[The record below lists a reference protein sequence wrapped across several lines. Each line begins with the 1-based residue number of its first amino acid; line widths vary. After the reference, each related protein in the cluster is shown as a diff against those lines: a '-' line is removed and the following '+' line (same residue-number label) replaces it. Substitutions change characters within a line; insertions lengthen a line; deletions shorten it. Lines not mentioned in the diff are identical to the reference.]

1 MRKREVLDLITEYAG
16 RFINEEELKSKLT
29 LKEYRRFRDNIQ
41 RAKTFRQNILQN
53 LPKKTI
59 LIVGA
64 PTSGKTT
71 FAEYFAKE
79 YHHLDCG
86 LSISWNFQESV
97 VLDICTNYSL
107 KPIYDEIKRSNTH
120 LLMFTS
126 LQPIKLFVKSLL
138 EEHYFEYVCESLDGV
153 YYEIQQNGDI
163 CEKSLK
169 TNEFTS
175 NALWQ
180 IDGDTIK
187 EVKNDKIRS
196 HYVI

>member
-1 MRKREVLDLITEYAG
+1 MRKKEVLDLITEYAG
-16 RFINEEELKSKLT
+16 RFINEEDLKSKLT
-29 LKEYRRFRDNIQ
+29 LKEYIRFRDNIQ

-53 LPKKTI
+53 LPKKAI
-59 LIVGA
+59 LIVGPPA
-64 PTSGKTT
+64 SGKTT
-71 FAEYFAKE
+71 FAEWFAKE

-86 LSISWNFQESV
+86 LPVFGNFQESV
-97 VLDICTNYSL
+97 VLDVCSNYSL
-107 KPIYDEIKRSNTH
+107 KPIYDEIRGRNAH

-126 LQPIKLFVKSLL
+126 LQPIKVFNKSIL
-138 EEHYFEYVCESLDGV
+138 EDRYFECICESLDGV
-153 YYEIQQNGDI
+153 YYEIQPNGDI

-175 NALWQ
+175 DALWQ
-180 IDGDTIK
+180 IDGFTIR